1 MRLRLMSCSAAVC
14 LLMWPVVAHA
24 GSSAP
29 REHLGGWSVSFAPPT
44 PSPAAPPPAPQLAV
58 LPAGAMVGA
67 SAPGQQADGTP
78 PPAFEYSD
86 GYTTRRRVHI
96 IASYATLPLFTAQ
109 YLLGQRL
116 YSGSGGSGTRT
127 AHAATAIGVGTLF
140 GVNTVTG
147 VWNLWEGRK
156 DPVGRGRR
164 LVHGLL
170 MLAADAGFA
179 ATGLLAPGRDGGVS
193 RSTHRTV
200 AIASMSAATTS
211 YLFML
216 LTR

>member
-1 MRLRLMSCSAAVC
+1 MRLGSMVGSAAMC
-14 LLMWPVVAHA
+14 LLLWPVWAHA
-24 GSSAP
+24 GGSAP
-29 REHLGGWSVSFAPPT
+29 REHLGGWSVSFAPT
-44 PSPAAPPPAPQLAV
+44 PAAPTGTLPAPARSLAAAFA
-58 LPAGAMVGA
+58 LTG
-67 SAPGQQADGTP
+67 SSSLGQQAEAAP

-96 IASYATLPLFTAQ
+96 VASYATLPLFTAQ

-116 YSGSGGSGTRT
+116 YSGNGGSGTRT
-127 AHAATAIGVGTLF
+127 AHTVTAVGVGTLF

-156 DPVGRGRR
+156 DPVGRTRR
-164 LVHGLL
+164 VVHGLL

-179 ATGLLAPGRDGGVS
+179 ATGLLAPGNGGGVS